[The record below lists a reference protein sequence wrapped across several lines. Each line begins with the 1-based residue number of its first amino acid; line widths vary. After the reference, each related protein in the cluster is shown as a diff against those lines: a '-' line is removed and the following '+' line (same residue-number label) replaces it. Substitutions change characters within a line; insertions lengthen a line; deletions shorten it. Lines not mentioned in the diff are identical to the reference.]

1 MQENGFLS
9 EEQKMVRD
17 MVRDFCEREIAPVAA
32 EIDEGRFP
40 AEVVKSMGELG
51 LMGLTVPDSY
61 GGGGADPVS
70 MALATEEVA
79 AACPS
84 TSAIFAAHNSLVCD
98 PLYLYGSEWQKEE
111 YLYGLASGERIG
123 AFALTEPGAGSDAAA
138 LTTSAVREG
147 GVYRVSGVKRFI
159 TSGKQAGLC
168 LLFAVTDRSL
178 RHKGLSAFLV
188 PREAQGF
195 EVVRSEDK
203 MGMHGCSISELRFDA
218 VELPEENRMGE
229 EGQGFE
235 LAMRILDSGRIIVAA
250 QGLGFARACLDAS
263 VDYARERE
271 TFGVPI
277 KDHQPA
283 GLEARRYGRARPR
296 RAPADLEGG
305 APQNRGRALL
315 GRSRHRQGV
324 RHRRRPA
331 QRRRGRPAP
340 RGQRL
345 HARVSRGALLP
356 GVEGDADLRGHE
368 RDTPPGHRQAPA
380 RLKRTRPTAHI
391 SNISEE
397 KAVLRRIHAT

>member
-1 MQENGFLS
+1 MPDDDFLND
-9 EEQKMVRD
+9 EQKMVRR
-17 MVRDFCEREIAPVAA
+17 MTRDFCEREIAPQAA

-98 PLYLYGSEWQKEE
+98 PVYRFGSEGQKEK
-111 YLYGLASGERIG
+111 YLHGLASGACIG
-123 AFALTEPGAGSDAAA
+123 AFALTEPGTGSDAAS

-147 GVYRVSGVKRFI
+147 DAYRINGLKRFI

-168 LLFAVTDRSL
+168 LLFAVTDRSM
-178 RHKGLSAFLV
+178 RHKGLSVFLV
-188 PREAQGF
+188 PTDVEGF

-218 VELPEENRMGE
+218 VELPEDNRMGD

-263 VDYARERE
+263 VAYARERE

-277 KDHQPA
+277 KDHQPVA
-283 GLEARRYGRARPR
+283 WKLADMATRVHGAR
-296 RAPADLEGG
+296 
-305 APQNRGRALL
+305 LL
-315 GRSRHRQGV
+315 TLK
-324 RHRRRPA
+324 A
-331 QRRRGRPAP
+331 
-340 RGQRL
+340 
-345 HARVSRGALLP
+345 
-356 GVEGDADLRGHE
+356 
-368 RDTPPGHRQAPA
+368 A
-380 RLKRTRPTAHI
+380 RLKAAGKPYSPEAAVAKVFATDAAQRNA
-391 SNISEE
+391 EE
-397 KAVLRRIHAT
+397 GVQLHGGNGYMREYPVERFYRASKVTQIYEGTNEILRQVIAKHVLN

>member
-1 MQENGFLS
+1 MPDDVFLND
-9 EEQKMVRD
+9 EQKMVRR
-17 MVRDFCEREIAPVAA
+17 MTRDFCEREIAPQAA

-84 TSAIFAAHNSLVCD
+84 TSAIFAAHNSLVCE
-98 PLYLYGSEWQKEE
+98 PVYRFGSEGQKEK
-111 YLYGLASGERIG
+111 YLHGLASGACIG
-123 AFALTEPGAGSDAAA
+123 AFALTEPGAGSDAAS

-147 GVYRVSGVKRFI
+147 NAYRINGLKRFI

-168 LLFAVTDRSL
+168 LLFAVTDRSM
-178 RHKGLSAFLV
+178 RHKGLSVFLV
-188 PREAQGF
+188 PTDVEGF

-218 VELPEENRMGE
+218 VELPEENRMGD

-263 VDYARERE
+263 VAYARARE

-277 KDHQPA
+277 KDHQPVA
-283 GLEARRYGRARPR
+283 WKLADMATRVHGAR
-296 RAPADLEGG
+296 
-305 APQNRGRALL
+305 LL
-315 GRSRHRQGV
+315 TLK
-324 RHRRRPA
+324 A
-331 QRRRGRPAP
+331 
-340 RGQRL
+340 
-345 HARVSRGALLP
+345 
-356 GVEGDADLRGHE
+356 
-368 RDTPPGHRQAPA
+368 A
-380 RLKRTRPTAHI
+380 RLKAAGKPYSPEAAVAKVFATDAAQRNA
-391 SNISEE
+391 EE
-397 KAVLRRIHAT
+397 GVQLHGGNGYMREYPVERFYRASKVTQIYEGTNEILRQVIAKHVLN

>member
-1 MQENGFLS
+1 MPDDDFLND
-9 EEQKMVRD
+9 EQKMVRR
-17 MVRDFCEREIAPVAA
+17 MTRDFCEREIAPQAA

-98 PLYLYGSEWQKEE
+98 PVYRFGSEGQKEK
-111 YLYGLASGERIG
+111 YLHGLASGACIG
-123 AFALTEPGAGSDAAA
+123 AFALTEPGAGSDAAS

-147 GVYRVSGVKRFI
+147 DAYRINGLKRFI

-168 LLFAVTDRSL
+168 LLFAVTDRSM
-178 RHKGLSAFLV
+178 RHKGLSVFLV
-188 PREAQGF
+188 PTDVEGF

-218 VELPEENRMGE
+218 VELPEDNRVGD

-263 VDYARERE
+263 VAYARERE

-277 KDHQPA
+277 KDHQPVA
-283 GLEARRYGRARPR
+283 WKLADMATRVHGAR
-296 RAPADLEGG
+296 
-305 APQNRGRALL
+305 LL
-315 GRSRHRQGV
+315 TLK
-324 RHRRRPA
+324 A
-331 QRRRGRPAP
+331 
-340 RGQRL
+340 
-345 HARVSRGALLP
+345 
-356 GVEGDADLRGHE
+356 
-368 RDTPPGHRQAPA
+368 A
-380 RLKRTRPTAHI
+380 RLKAAGKPYSPEAAVAKVFATDAAQRNA
-391 SNISEE
+391 EE
-397 KAVLRRIHAT
+397 GVQLHGGNGYMREYPVERFYRASKVTQIYEGTNEILRQVIAKHLLN

>member
-1 MQENGFLS
+1 MPDDVFLND
-9 EEQKMVRD
+9 EQKMVRR
-17 MVRDFCEREIAPVAA
+17 MTRDFCEREIAPQAA

-98 PLYLYGSEWQKEE
+98 PVYRFGSEGQKEK
-111 YLYGLASGERIG
+111 YLHGLASGACIG
-123 AFALTEPGAGSDAAA
+123 AFALTEPGAGSDAAS

-147 GVYRVSGVKRFI
+147 DAYRINGVKRFI

-168 LLFAVTDRSL
+168 LLFAVTDRSM

-188 PREAQGF
+188 PTDVEGF

-218 VELPEENRMGE
+218 VELPEDSRMGD

-263 VDYARERE
+263 VAYARARE

-277 KDHQPA
+277 KDHQPVA
-283 GLEARRYGRARPR
+283 WKLADMATRVHGAR
-296 RAPADLEGG
+296 
-305 APQNRGRALL
+305 LL
-315 GRSRHRQGV
+315 TLK
-324 RHRRRPA
+324 A
-331 QRRRGRPAP
+331 
-340 RGQRL
+340 
-345 HARVSRGALLP
+345 
-356 GVEGDADLRGHE
+356 
-368 RDTPPGHRQAPA
+368 A
-380 RLKRTRPTAHI
+380 RLKAAGKPYSPEAAVAKVFATDAAQRNA
-391 SNISEE
+391 EE
-397 KAVLRRIHAT
+397 GVQLHGGNGYMREYPVERFYRASKVTQIYEGTNEILRQVIAKHLLN

>member
-1 MQENGFLS
+1 MPDDDFLND
-9 EEQKMVRD
+9 EQKMVRR
-17 MVRDFCEREIAPVAA
+17 MTRDFCEREIAPQAA

-98 PLYLYGSEWQKEE
+98 PVYRFGSKGQKEK
-111 YLYGLASGERIG
+111 YLHGLASGACIG
-123 AFALTEPGAGSDAAA
+123 AFALTEPGAGSDAAS

-147 GVYRVSGVKRFI
+147 DAYRINGLKRFI
-159 TSGKQAGLC
+159 TSGEQAGLC
-168 LLFAVTDRSL
+168 LLFAVTDRSM
-178 RHKGLSAFLV
+178 RHKGLSVFLV
-188 PREAQGF
+188 PTDVEGF

-218 VELPEENRMGE
+218 VELPEENRMGD

-263 VDYARERE
+263 VAYARERE

-277 KDHQPA
+277 KDHQPVA
-283 GLEARRYGRARPR
+283 WKLADMATRVHGAR
-296 RAPADLEGG
+296 
-305 APQNRGRALL
+305 LL
-315 GRSRHRQGV
+315 TLK
-324 RHRRRPA
+324 A
-331 QRRRGRPAP
+331 
-340 RGQRL
+340 
-345 HARVSRGALLP
+345 
-356 GVEGDADLRGHE
+356 
-368 RDTPPGHRQAPA
+368 A
-380 RLKRTRPTAHI
+380 RLKAAGKPYSPEAAVAKVFATDAAQRNA
-391 SNISEE
+391 EE
-397 KAVLRRIHAT
+397 GVQLHGGNGYMREYPVERFYRASKVTQIYEGTNEILRQVIAKHLLN

>member
-1 MQENGFLS
+1 MPDDDFLND
-9 EEQKMVRD
+9 EQKMVRR
-17 MVRDFCEREIAPVAA
+17 MTRDFCEREIAPQAA

-98 PLYLYGSEWQKEE
+98 PVYRFGSEGQKEK
-111 YLYGLASGERIG
+111 YLHGLASGACIG
-123 AFALTEPGAGSDAAA
+123 AFALTEPGAGSDAAS

-147 GVYRVSGVKRFI
+147 NAYRINGLKRFI

-168 LLFAVTDRSL
+168 LLFAVTDRSM
-178 RHKGLSAFLV
+178 RHKGLSVFLV
-188 PREAQGF
+188 PTDVEGF

-218 VELPEENRMGE
+218 VELPEENRMGD

-263 VDYARERE
+263 VAYARERE

-277 KDHQPA
+277 KDHQPVA
-283 GLEARRYGRARPR
+283 WKLADMATRVHGAR
-296 RAPADLEGG
+296 
-305 APQNRGRALL
+305 LL
-315 GRSRHRQGV
+315 TLK
-324 RHRRRPA
+324 A
-331 QRRRGRPAP
+331 
-340 RGQRL
+340 
-345 HARVSRGALLP
+345 
-356 GVEGDADLRGHE
+356 
-368 RDTPPGHRQAPA
+368 A
-380 RLKRTRPTAHI
+380 RLKAAGKPYSPEAAVAKVFATDAAQRNA
-391 SNISEE
+391 EE
-397 KAVLRRIHAT
+397 GVQLHGGNGYMREYPVERFYRASKVTQIYEGTNEILRQVIAKHVLN

>member
-1 MQENGFLS
+1 MPDDDFLND
-9 EEQKMVRD
+9 EQKMVRR
-17 MVRDFCEREIAPVAA
+17 MTRDFCEREIAPQAA

-98 PLYLYGSEWQKEE
+98 PVYRFGSKGQKEK
-111 YLYGLASGERIG
+111 YLHGLASGACIG
-123 AFALTEPGAGSDAAA
+123 AFALTEPGAGSDAAS

-147 GVYRVSGVKRFI
+147 DAYRINGVKRFI

-168 LLFAVTDRSL
+168 LLFAVTDRSM

-188 PREAQGF
+188 PTDVEGF

-218 VELPEENRMGE
+218 VELPEDNRVGD

-263 VDYARERE
+263 VAYARERE

-277 KDHQPA
+277 KDHQPVA
-283 GLEARRYGRARPR
+283 WKLADMATRVHGAR
-296 RAPADLEGG
+296 
-305 APQNRGRALL
+305 LL
-315 GRSRHRQGV
+315 TLK
-324 RHRRRPA
+324 A
-331 QRRRGRPAP
+331 
-340 RGQRL
+340 
-345 HARVSRGALLP
+345 
-356 GVEGDADLRGHE
+356 
-368 RDTPPGHRQAPA
+368 A
-380 RLKRTRPTAHI
+380 RLKAAGKPYSPEAAVAKVFATDAAQRNA
-391 SNISEE
+391 EE
-397 KAVLRRIHAT
+397 GVQLHGGNGYMREYPVERFYRASKVTQIYEGTNEILRQVIAKHLLN

>member
-1 MQENGFLS
+1 MPDDDFLND
-9 EEQKMVRD
+9 EQKMVRR
-17 MVRDFCEREIAPVAA
+17 MTRDFCEREIAPQAA

-98 PLYLYGSEWQKEE
+98 PVYRFGSEGQKEK
-111 YLYGLASGERIG
+111 YLHGLASGACIG
-123 AFALTEPGAGSDAAA
+123 AFALTEPGAGSDAAS

-147 GVYRVSGVKRFI
+147 NAYRINGLKRFI

-168 LLFAVTDRSL
+168 LLFAVTDRSM
-178 RHKGLSAFLV
+178 RHKGLSVFLV
-188 PREAQGF
+188 PTDVEGF

-218 VELPEENRMGE
+218 VELPEENRVGD

-263 VDYARERE
+263 VAYARERE

-277 KDHQPA
+277 KDHQPVA
-283 GLEARRYGRARPR
+283 WKLADMATRVHGAR
-296 RAPADLEGG
+296 
-305 APQNRGRALL
+305 LL
-315 GRSRHRQGV
+315 TLK
-324 RHRRRPA
+324 A
-331 QRRRGRPAP
+331 
-340 RGQRL
+340 
-345 HARVSRGALLP
+345 
-356 GVEGDADLRGHE
+356 
-368 RDTPPGHRQAPA
+368 A
-380 RLKRTRPTAHI
+380 RLKAAGKPYSPEAAVAKVFATDAAQRNA
-391 SNISEE
+391 EE
-397 KAVLRRIHAT
+397 GVQLHGGNGYMREYPVERFYRASKVTQIYEGTNEILRQVIAKHLLN

>member
-1 MQENGFLS
+1 MPDDVFLND
-9 EEQKMVRD
+9 EQKMVRR
-17 MVRDFCEREIAPVAA
+17 MTRDFCEREIAPQAA

-98 PLYLYGSEWQKEE
+98 PVYRFGSEGQKEK
-111 YLYGLASGERIG
+111 YLHGLARGACIG
-123 AFALTEPGAGSDAAA
+123 AFALTEPGAGSDAAS

-147 GVYRVSGVKRFI
+147 DAYRINGLKRFI

-168 LLFAVTDRSL
+168 LLFAVTNRSM
-178 RHKGLSAFLV
+178 RHKGLSVFLV
-188 PREAQGF
+188 PTDVEGF

-218 VELPEENRMGE
+218 VELPEENRVGD

-263 VDYARERE
+263 VAYARARE

-277 KDHQPA
+277 KDHQPVA
-283 GLEARRYGRARPR
+283 WKLADMATRVHGAR
-296 RAPADLEGG
+296 
-305 APQNRGRALL
+305 LL
-315 GRSRHRQGV
+315 TLK
-324 RHRRRPA
+324 A
-331 QRRRGRPAP
+331 
-340 RGQRL
+340 
-345 HARVSRGALLP
+345 
-356 GVEGDADLRGHE
+356 
-368 RDTPPGHRQAPA
+368 A
-380 RLKRTRPTAHI
+380 RLKAAGKPYSPEAAVAKVFATDAAQRNA
-391 SNISEE
+391 EE
-397 KAVLRRIHAT
+397 GVQLHGGNGYMREYPVERFYRASKVTQIYEGTNEILRQVIAKHVLN

>member
-1 MQENGFLS
+1 MPDDDFLND
-9 EEQKMVRD
+9 EQKMVRR
-17 MVRDFCEREIAPVAA
+17 MTRDFCEREIAPQAA

-61 GGGGADPVS
+61 GGGGADTVS

-98 PLYLYGSEWQKEE
+98 PVYRFGSKGQKEK
-111 YLYGLASGERIG
+111 YLHGLASGACIG
-123 AFALTEPGAGSDAAA
+123 AFALTEPGAGSDAAS

-147 GVYRVSGVKRFI
+147 NAYRINGVKRFI

-168 LLFAVTDRSL
+168 LLFAVTDRSM

-188 PREAQGF
+188 PTDVEGF

-218 VELPEENRMGE
+218 VELPEESRMGD

-263 VDYARERE
+263 VAYARERE

-277 KDHQPA
+277 KDHQPVA
-283 GLEARRYGRARPR
+283 WKLADMATRVHGAR
-296 RAPADLEGG
+296 
-305 APQNRGRALL
+305 LL
-315 GRSRHRQGV
+315 TLK
-324 RHRRRPA
+324 A
-331 QRRRGRPAP
+331 
-340 RGQRL
+340 
-345 HARVSRGALLP
+345 
-356 GVEGDADLRGHE
+356 
-368 RDTPPGHRQAPA
+368 A
-380 RLKRTRPTAHI
+380 RLKAAGEPYSPEAAVAKVFATDAAQRNA
-391 SNISEE
+391 EE
-397 KAVLRRIHAT
+397 GVQLHGGNGYMREYPVERFYRASKVTQIYEGTNEILRQVIAKHLLN

>member
-1 MQENGFLS
+1 MPDDDFLND
-9 EEQKMVRD
+9 EQKMVRR
-17 MVRDFCEREIAPVAA
+17 MTRDFCEREIAPQAA

-98 PLYLYGSEWQKEE
+98 PVYRFGSKGQKEK
-111 YLYGLASGERIG
+111 YLHGLASGACIG
-123 AFALTEPGAGSDAAA
+123 AFALTEPGAGSDAAS

-147 GVYRVSGVKRFI
+147 NAYRINGVKRFI

-168 LLFAVTDRSL
+168 LLFAVTDRSM

-188 PREAQGF
+188 PTDVEGF

-218 VELPEENRMGE
+218 VELPEESRMGD

-263 VDYARERE
+263 VAYARERE

-277 KDHQPA
+277 KDHQPVA
-283 GLEARRYGRARPR
+283 WKLADMATRVHGAR
-296 RAPADLEGG
+296 
-305 APQNRGRALL
+305 LL
-315 GRSRHRQGV
+315 TLK
-324 RHRRRPA
+324 A
-331 QRRRGRPAP
+331 
-340 RGQRL
+340 
-345 HARVSRGALLP
+345 
-356 GVEGDADLRGHE
+356 
-368 RDTPPGHRQAPA
+368 A
-380 RLKRTRPTAHI
+380 RLKAAGEPYSPEAAVAKVFATDAAQRNA
-391 SNISEE
+391 EE
-397 KAVLRRIHAT
+397 GVQLHGGNGYMREYPVERFYRASKVTQIYEGTNEILRQVIAKHLLN

>member
-1 MQENGFLS
+1 MPDDDFLND
-9 EEQKMVRD
+9 EQKMVRR
-17 MVRDFCEREIAPVAA
+17 MTRDFCEREIAPQAA

-98 PLYLYGSEWQKEE
+98 PVYRFGSEGQKEK
-111 YLYGLASGERIG
+111 YLHGLARGACIG
-123 AFALTEPGAGSDAAA
+123 AFALTEPGAGSDAAS

-147 GVYRVSGVKRFI
+147 NAYRINGLKRFI

-168 LLFAVTDRSL
+168 LLFAVTDRSM
-178 RHKGLSAFLV
+178 RHKGLSVFLV
-188 PREAQGF
+188 PTDVEGF

-218 VELPEENRMGE
+218 VELPEENRVGD

-263 VDYARERE
+263 VAYARERE

-277 KDHQPA
+277 KDHQPVA
-283 GLEARRYGRARPR
+283 WKLADMATRVHGAR
-296 RAPADLEGG
+296 
-305 APQNRGRALL
+305 LL
-315 GRSRHRQGV
+315 TLK
-324 RHRRRPA
+324 A
-331 QRRRGRPAP
+331 
-340 RGQRL
+340 
-345 HARVSRGALLP
+345 
-356 GVEGDADLRGHE
+356 
-368 RDTPPGHRQAPA
+368 A
-380 RLKRTRPTAHI
+380 RLKAAGESYSAEAAVAKVFATDAAQRNA
-391 SNISEE
+391 EE
-397 KAVLRRIHAT
+397 GVQLHGGNGYMREYPVERFYRASKVTQIYEGTNEILRQVIAKHVLN

>member
-1 MQENGFLS
+1 MPDDDFLND
-9 EEQKMVRD
+9 EQKMVRR
-17 MVRDFCEREIAPVAA
+17 MARDFCEREIAPQAA

-61 GGGGADPVS
+61 GGGGADTVS

-98 PLYLYGSEWQKEE
+98 PVYRFGSKGQKEK
-111 YLYGLASGERIG
+111 YLYGLASGACIG
-123 AFALTEPGAGSDAAA
+123 AFALTEPGAGSDAAS

-147 GVYRVSGVKRFI
+147 DAYRINGVKRFI

-168 LLFAVTDRSL
+168 LLFAVTDRSM

-188 PREAQGF
+188 PTDVEGF

-203 MGMHGCSISELRFDA
+203 MGMHGCSISELRFDT
-218 VELPEENRMGE
+218 VELPEESRMGD

-263 VDYARERE
+263 VAYARERE

-277 KDHQPA
+277 KDHQPVA
-283 GLEARRYGRARPR
+283 WKLADMATRVHGAR
-296 RAPADLEGG
+296 
-305 APQNRGRALL
+305 LL
-315 GRSRHRQGV
+315 TLK
-324 RHRRRPA
+324 A
-331 QRRRGRPAP
+331 
-340 RGQRL
+340 
-345 HARVSRGALLP
+345 
-356 GVEGDADLRGHE
+356 
-368 RDTPPGHRQAPA
+368 A
-380 RLKRTRPTAHI
+380 RLKAAGKPYSPEAAVAKVFATDAAQRNA
-391 SNISEE
+391 EE
-397 KAVLRRIHAT
+397 GVQLHGGNGYMREYPVERFYRASKVTQIYEGTNEILRQVIAKHLLD

>member
-1 MQENGFLS
+1 MPDDVFLND
-9 EEQKMVRD
+9 EQKMVRR
-17 MVRDFCEREIAPVAA
+17 MTRDFCEREIAPQAA

-98 PLYLYGSEWQKEE
+98 PVYRFGSEGQKEK
-111 YLYGLASGERIG
+111 YLHGLASGACIG
-123 AFALTEPGAGSDAAA
+123 AFALTEPGAGSDAAS

-147 GVYRVSGVKRFI
+147 NVYRINGLKRFI

-168 LLFAVTDRSL
+168 LLFAVTDRSM
-178 RHKGLSAFLV
+178 RHKGLSVFLV
-188 PREAQGF
+188 PTDVEGF

-218 VELPEENRMGE
+218 VELPEENRMGD

-263 VDYARERE
+263 VAYARERE

-277 KDHQPA
+277 KDHQPVA
-283 GLEARRYGRARPR
+283 WKLADMATRVHGAR
-296 RAPADLEGG
+296 
-305 APQNRGRALL
+305 LL
-315 GRSRHRQGV
+315 TLK
-324 RHRRRPA
+324 A
-331 QRRRGRPAP
+331 
-340 RGQRL
+340 
-345 HARVSRGALLP
+345 
-356 GVEGDADLRGHE
+356 
-368 RDTPPGHRQAPA
+368 A
-380 RLKRTRPTAHI
+380 RLKAAGKPYSPEAAVAKVFATDAAQRNA
-391 SNISEE
+391 EE
-397 KAVLRRIHAT
+397 GVQLHGGNGYMREYPVERFYRASKVTQIYEGTNEILRQVIAKHVLN

>member
-1 MQENGFLS
+1 MPDDVFLND
-9 EEQKMVRD
+9 EQKMVRR
-17 MVRDFCEREIAPVAA
+17 MTRDFCEREIAPQAA

-98 PLYLYGSEWQKEE
+98 PVYRFGSEGQKEK
-111 YLYGLASGERIG
+111 YLHGLASGACIG
-123 AFALTEPGAGSDAAA
+123 AFALTEPGAGSDAAS

-147 GVYRVSGVKRFI
+147 NAYRINGLKRFI

-168 LLFAVTDRSL
+168 LLFAVTDRSM
-178 RHKGLSAFLV
+178 RHKGLSVFLV
-188 PREAQGF
+188 PTDVEGF

-218 VELPEENRMGE
+218 VELPEENRMGD

-263 VDYARERE
+263 VAYARARE

-277 KDHQPA
+277 KDHQPVA
-283 GLEARRYGRARPR
+283 WKLADMATRVHGAR
-296 RAPADLEGG
+296 
-305 APQNRGRALL
+305 LL
-315 GRSRHRQGV
+315 TLK
-324 RHRRRPA
+324 A
-331 QRRRGRPAP
+331 
-340 RGQRL
+340 
-345 HARVSRGALLP
+345 
-356 GVEGDADLRGHE
+356 
-368 RDTPPGHRQAPA
+368 A
-380 RLKRTRPTAHI
+380 RLKAAGKPYSPEAAVAKVFATDAAQRNA
-391 SNISEE
+391 EE
-397 KAVLRRIHAT
+397 GVQLHGGNGYMREYPVERFYRASKVTQIYEGTNEILRQVIAKHVLN

>member
-1 MQENGFLS
+1 MPDDDFLND
-9 EEQKMVRD
+9 EQKMVRQ
-17 MVRDFCEREIAPVAA
+17 MARDFCEREIAPQAA

-98 PLYLYGSEWQKEE
+98 PVYRFGSKGQKEK
-111 YLYGLASGERIG
+111 YLHGLASGACIG
-123 AFALTEPGAGSDAAA
+123 AFALTEPGAGSDAAS

-147 GVYRVSGVKRFI
+147 DAYRINGVKRFI

-168 LLFAVTDRSL
+168 LLFAVTDRSM

-188 PREAQGF
+188 PTDVEGF

-218 VELPEENRMGE
+218 VELPEESRMGD

-263 VDYARERE
+263 VAYARERE

-277 KDHQPA
+277 KDHQPVA
-283 GLEARRYGRARPR
+283 WKLADMATRVHGAR
-296 RAPADLEGG
+296 
-305 APQNRGRALL
+305 LL
-315 GRSRHRQGV
+315 TLK
-324 RHRRRPA
+324 A
-331 QRRRGRPAP
+331 
-340 RGQRL
+340 
-345 HARVSRGALLP
+345 
-356 GVEGDADLRGHE
+356 
-368 RDTPPGHRQAPA
+368 A
-380 RLKRTRPTAHI
+380 RLKAAGKPYSPEAAVAKVFATDAAQRNA
-391 SNISEE
+391 EE
-397 KAVLRRIHAT
+397 GVQLHGGNGYMREYPVERFYRASKVTQIYEGTNEILRQVIAKHLLD

>member
-1 MQENGFLS
+1 MPDDDFLND
-9 EEQKMVRD
+9 EQKMVRR
-17 MVRDFCEREIAPVAA
+17 MTRDFCEREIAPQAA

-98 PLYLYGSEWQKEE
+98 PVYRFGSEGQKEK
-111 YLYGLASGERIG
+111 YLHGLASGACIG
-123 AFALTEPGAGSDAAA
+123 AFALTEPGAGSDAAS

-147 GVYRVSGVKRFI
+147 NAYRINGLKRFI

-168 LLFAVTDRSL
+168 LLFAVTDRSM
-178 RHKGLSAFLV
+178 RHKGLSVFLV
-188 PREAQGF
+188 PTDVEGF

-218 VELPEENRMGE
+218 VELPEENRVGD

-263 VDYARERE
+263 VAYARARE

-277 KDHQPA
+277 KDHQPVA
-283 GLEARRYGRARPR
+283 WKLADMATRVHGAR
-296 RAPADLEGG
+296 
-305 APQNRGRALL
+305 LL
-315 GRSRHRQGV
+315 TLK
-324 RHRRRPA
+324 A
-331 QRRRGRPAP
+331 
-340 RGQRL
+340 
-345 HARVSRGALLP
+345 
-356 GVEGDADLRGHE
+356 
-368 RDTPPGHRQAPA
+368 A
-380 RLKRTRPTAHI
+380 RLKAAGKPYSPEAAVAKVFATDAAQRNA
-391 SNISEE
+391 EE
-397 KAVLRRIHAT
+397 GVQLHGGNGYMREYPVERFYRASKVTQIYEGTNEILRQVIAKHLLN

>member
-1 MQENGFLS
+1 MPENGFLN
-9 EEQKMVRD
+9 EEQKMVRT

-40 AEVVKSMGELG
+40 AEVVKGMGELG

-84 TSAIFAAHNSLVCD
+84 TSAIFAAHNSLVCE
-98 PLYLYGSEWQKEE
+98 PVHRFGSEGQKEK
-111 YLYGLASGERIG
+111 YLHDLASGACIG
-123 AFALTEPGAGSDAAA
+123 AFALTEPGAGSDAASLA
-138 LTTSAVREG
+138 TTAVREG
-147 GVYRVSGVKRFI
+147 DAYRIDGVKRFI

-168 LLFAVTDRSL
+168 LLFAVTDRAK

-188 PREAQGF
+188 PRDARGF

-203 MGMHGCSISELRFDA
+203 TGMHGCSISELRFDA
-218 VELPEENRMGE
+218 VELPEANRMGD

-263 VDYARERE
+263 VAYARERE

-277 KDHQPA
+277 KDHQPVGWKLA
-283 GLEARRYGRARPR
+283 DMAVRVHGAR
-296 RAPADLEGG
+296 
-305 APQNRGRALL
+305 LL
-315 GRSRHRQGV
+315 TLK
-324 RHRRRPA
+324 A
-331 QRRRGRPAP
+331 
-340 RGQRL
+340 
-345 HARVSRGALLP
+345 
-356 GVEGDADLRGHE
+356 
-368 RDTPPGHRQAPA
+368 A
-380 RLKRTRPTAHI
+380 RLKAAGAPYSAESAIAKVFATDAAQRNA
-391 SNISEE
+391 EE
-397 KAVLRRIHAT
+397 GVQIHGGNGYMREYSVERYYRASKVTQIYEGTNEILRQVVAKHLLN

>member
-1 MQENGFLS
+1 MPDDDFLND
-9 EEQKMVRD
+9 EQKMVRR
-17 MVRDFCEREIAPVAA
+17 MTRDFCEREIAPQAA

-84 TSAIFAAHNSLVCD
+84 TSAIFAAHNSLVCE
-98 PLYLYGSEWQKEE
+98 PVYRFGSEGQKEK
-111 YLYGLASGERIG
+111 YLHGLASGACIG
-123 AFALTEPGAGSDAAA
+123 AFALTEPGAGSDAAS

-147 GVYRVSGVKRFI
+147 NAYRINGLKRFI

-168 LLFAVTDRSL
+168 LLFAVTDRSM
-178 RHKGLSAFLV
+178 RHKGLSVFLV
-188 PREAQGF
+188 PTDVEGF

-218 VELPEENRMGE
+218 VELPEENRMGD

-263 VDYARERE
+263 VAYARERE

-277 KDHQPA
+277 KDHQPVA
-283 GLEARRYGRARPR
+283 WKLADMATRVHGAR
-296 RAPADLEGG
+296 
-305 APQNRGRALL
+305 LL
-315 GRSRHRQGV
+315 TLK
-324 RHRRRPA
+324 A
-331 QRRRGRPAP
+331 
-340 RGQRL
+340 
-345 HARVSRGALLP
+345 
-356 GVEGDADLRGHE
+356 
-368 RDTPPGHRQAPA
+368 A
-380 RLKRTRPTAHI
+380 RLKAAGKPYSPEAAVAKVFATDAAQRNA
-391 SNISEE
+391 EE
-397 KAVLRRIHAT
+397 GVQLHGGNGYMREYPVERFYRASKVTQIYEGTNEILRQVIAKHVLN

>member
-1 MQENGFLS
+1 MPDDDFLND
-9 EEQKMVRD
+9 EQKMVRR
-17 MVRDFCEREIAPVAA
+17 MTRDFCEREIAPQAA

-98 PLYLYGSEWQKEE
+98 PVYRFGSKGQKEK
-111 YLYGLASGERIG
+111 YLHGLASGACIG
-123 AFALTEPGAGSDAAA
+123 AFALTEPGAGSDAAS

-147 GVYRVSGVKRFI
+147 DAYRINGVKRFI

-168 LLFAVTDRSL
+168 LLFAVTDRSM

-188 PREAQGF
+188 PTDVEGF

-218 VELPEENRMGE
+218 VELPEENRMGD

-263 VDYARERE
+263 VAYARERE

-277 KDHQPA
+277 KDHQPVA
-283 GLEARRYGRARPR
+283 WKLADMATRVHGAR
-296 RAPADLEGG
+296 
-305 APQNRGRALL
+305 LL
-315 GRSRHRQGV
+315 TLK
-324 RHRRRPA
+324 A
-331 QRRRGRPAP
+331 
-340 RGQRL
+340 
-345 HARVSRGALLP
+345 
-356 GVEGDADLRGHE
+356 
-368 RDTPPGHRQAPA
+368 A
-380 RLKRTRPTAHI
+380 RLKAAGKPYSPEAAVAKVFATDAAQRNA
-391 SNISEE
+391 EE
-397 KAVLRRIHAT
+397 GVQLHGGNGYMREYPVERFYRASKVTQIYEGTNEILRQVIAKHVLN

>member
-1 MQENGFLS
+1 MPDDVFLND
-9 EEQKMVRD
+9 EQKMVRR
-17 MVRDFCEREIAPVAA
+17 MTRDFCEREIAPQAA

-98 PLYLYGSEWQKEE
+98 PVYRFGSKGQKEK
-111 YLYGLASGERIG
+111 YLHGLASGACIG
-123 AFALTEPGAGSDAAA
+123 AFALTEPGAGSDAAS

-147 GVYRVSGVKRFI
+147 DAYRINGVKRFI

-168 LLFAVTDRSL
+168 LLFAVTDRSM

-188 PREAQGF
+188 PTDVEGF

-218 VELPEENRMGE
+218 VELPEDNRVGD

-263 VDYARERE
+263 VAYARERE

-277 KDHQPA
+277 KDHQPVA
-283 GLEARRYGRARPR
+283 WKLADMATRVHGAR
-296 RAPADLEGG
+296 
-305 APQNRGRALL
+305 LL
-315 GRSRHRQGV
+315 TLK
-324 RHRRRPA
+324 A
-331 QRRRGRPAP
+331 
-340 RGQRL
+340 
-345 HARVSRGALLP
+345 
-356 GVEGDADLRGHE
+356 
-368 RDTPPGHRQAPA
+368 A
-380 RLKRTRPTAHI
+380 RLKAAGEPYSPEAAVAKVFATDAAQRNA
-391 SNISEE
+391 EE
-397 KAVLRRIHAT
+397 GVQLHGGNGYMREYPVERFYRASKVTQIYEGTNEILRQVIAKHLLN

>member
-1 MQENGFLS
+1 MQENGFLN
-9 EEQKMVRD
+9 EEQKMVRT

-84 TSAIFAAHNSLVCD
+84 TSAIFAAHNSLVCE
-98 PLYLYGSEWQKEE
+98 PVYRFGSEGQKEKF
-111 YLYGLASGERIG
+111 LRGLASGSCIG
-123 AFALTEPGAGSDAAA
+123 AFALTEPGAGSDAAS
-138 LTTSAVREG
+138 LTTTAVREG
-147 GVYRVSGVKRFI
+147 DAYRINGVKRFI
-159 TSGKQAGLC
+159 TSGKQSGLC
-168 LLFAVTDRSL
+168 LLFAVTDRAM

-188 PREAQGF
+188 PRDAEGF

-218 VELPEENRMGE
+218 VELPEANRMGE

-263 VDYARERE
+263 VAYARERE

-277 KDHQPA
+277 KDHQPVA
-283 GLEARRYGRARPR
+283 WKLTDMAVRVHGAR
-296 RAPADLEGG
+296 
-305 APQNRGRALL
+305 LL
-315 GRSRHRQGV
+315 TLK
-324 RHRRRPA
+324 A
-331 QRRRGRPAP
+331 
-340 RGQRL
+340 
-345 HARVSRGALLP
+345 
-356 GVEGDADLRGHE
+356 
-368 RDTPPGHRQAPA
+368 A
-380 RLKRTRPTAHI
+380 RLKAAGAPYSAESAIAKVFATDAAQRNA
-391 SNISEE
+391 EE
-397 KAVLRRIHAT
+397 GVQLHGGNGYMREYPVERFYRASKVTQIYEGTNEILRQVIAKHLLN

>member
-1 MQENGFLS
+1 MPDDVFLND
-9 EEQKMVRD
+9 EQKMVRR
-17 MVRDFCEREIAPVAA
+17 MTRDFCEREIAPQAA

-98 PLYLYGSEWQKEE
+98 PVYRFGSEGQKEK
-111 YLYGLASGERIG
+111 YLHGLASGACIG
-123 AFALTEPGAGSDAAA
+123 AFALTEPGAGSDAAS

-147 GVYRVSGVKRFI
+147 NAYRINGLKRFI

-168 LLFAVTDRSL
+168 LLFAVTDRSM
-178 RHKGLSAFLV
+178 RHKGLSVFLV
-188 PREAQGF
+188 PTDVEGF

-218 VELPEENRMGE
+218 VELPEENRMGD

-263 VDYARERE
+263 VAYARERE

-277 KDHQPA
+277 KDHQPVA
-283 GLEARRYGRARPR
+283 WKLADMATRVHGAR
-296 RAPADLEGG
+296 
-305 APQNRGRALL
+305 LL
-315 GRSRHRQGV
+315 TLK
-324 RHRRRPA
+324 A
-331 QRRRGRPAP
+331 
-340 RGQRL
+340 
-345 HARVSRGALLP
+345 
-356 GVEGDADLRGHE
+356 
-368 RDTPPGHRQAPA
+368 A
-380 RLKRTRPTAHI
+380 RLKAAGKPYSPEAAVAKVFATDAAQRNA
-391 SNISEE
+391 EE
-397 KAVLRRIHAT
+397 GVQLHGGNGYMREYPVERFYRASKVTQIYEGTNEILRQVIAKHVLN

>member
-1 MQENGFLS
+1 MPDDDFLND
-9 EEQKMVRD
+9 EQKMVRR
-17 MVRDFCEREIAPVAA
+17 MTRDFCEREIAPQAA

-98 PLYLYGSEWQKEE
+98 PVYRFGSEGQKEK
-111 YLYGLASGERIG
+111 YLHGLASGACIG
-123 AFALTEPGAGSDAAA
+123 AFALTEPGAGSDAAS

-147 GVYRVSGVKRFI
+147 DAYRINGVKRFI

-168 LLFAVTDRSL
+168 LLFAVTDRSM
-178 RHKGLSAFLV
+178 RHKGLSVFLV
-188 PREAQGF
+188 PTDVEGF

-218 VELPEENRMGE
+218 VELPEENRVGD

-263 VDYARERE
+263 VAYARARE

-277 KDHQPA
+277 KDHQPVA
-283 GLEARRYGRARPR
+283 WKLADMATRVHGAR
-296 RAPADLEGG
+296 
-305 APQNRGRALL
+305 LL
-315 GRSRHRQGV
+315 TLK
-324 RHRRRPA
+324 A
-331 QRRRGRPAP
+331 
-340 RGQRL
+340 
-345 HARVSRGALLP
+345 
-356 GVEGDADLRGHE
+356 
-368 RDTPPGHRQAPA
+368 A
-380 RLKRTRPTAHI
+380 RLKAAGKPYSPEAAVAKVFATDAAQRNA
-391 SNISEE
+391 EE
-397 KAVLRRIHAT
+397 GVQLHGGNGYMREYPVERFYRASKVTQIYEGTNEILRQVIAKHLLN

>member
-1 MQENGFLS
+1 MPDDVFLND
-9 EEQKMVRD
+9 EQKMVRR
-17 MVRDFCEREIAPVAA
+17 MTRDFCEREIAPQAA

-98 PLYLYGSEWQKEE
+98 PVYRFGSEGQKEK
-111 YLYGLASGERIG
+111 YLHGLASGACIG
-123 AFALTEPGAGSDAAA
+123 AFALTEPGAGSDAAS

-147 GVYRVSGVKRFI
+147 DAYRINGVKRFI

-168 LLFAVTDRSL
+168 LLFAVTDRSM

-188 PREAQGF
+188 PTDVEGF

-218 VELPEENRMGE
+218 VELPEDNRVGD

-263 VDYARERE
+263 VAYARERE

-277 KDHQPA
+277 KDHQPVA
-283 GLEARRYGRARPR
+283 WKLADMATRVHGAR
-296 RAPADLEGG
+296 
-305 APQNRGRALL
+305 LL
-315 GRSRHRQGV
+315 TLK
-324 RHRRRPA
+324 A
-331 QRRRGRPAP
+331 
-340 RGQRL
+340 
-345 HARVSRGALLP
+345 
-356 GVEGDADLRGHE
+356 
-368 RDTPPGHRQAPA
+368 A
-380 RLKRTRPTAHI
+380 RLKAAGKPYSPEAAVAKVFATDAAQRNA
-391 SNISEE
+391 EE
-397 KAVLRRIHAT
+397 GVQLHGGNGYMREYPVERFYRASKVTQIYEGTNEILRQVIAKHLLN

>member
-1 MQENGFLS
+1 MPDDDFLND
-9 EEQKMVRD
+9 EQKMVRR
-17 MVRDFCEREIAPVAA
+17 MTRDFCEREIAPQAA

-98 PLYLYGSEWQKEE
+98 PVYRFGSEGQKEK
-111 YLYGLASGERIG
+111 YLHGLASGACIG
-123 AFALTEPGAGSDAAA
+123 AFALTEPGAGSDAAS

-147 GVYRVSGVKRFI
+147 DAYRINGLKRFI

-168 LLFAVTDRSL
+168 LLFAVTDRSM
-178 RHKGLSAFLV
+178 RHKGLSVFLV
-188 PREAQGF
+188 PTDVEGF

-218 VELPEENRMGE
+218 VELPEVNRMGD

-263 VDYARERE
+263 VAYARERE

-277 KDHQPA
+277 KDHQPVA
-283 GLEARRYGRARPR
+283 WKLADMATRVHGAR
-296 RAPADLEGG
+296 
-305 APQNRGRALL
+305 LL
-315 GRSRHRQGV
+315 TLK
-324 RHRRRPA
+324 A
-331 QRRRGRPAP
+331 
-340 RGQRL
+340 
-345 HARVSRGALLP
+345 
-356 GVEGDADLRGHE
+356 
-368 RDTPPGHRQAPA
+368 A
-380 RLKRTRPTAHI
+380 RLKAAGKPYSPEAAVAKVFATDAAQRNA
-391 SNISEE
+391 EE
-397 KAVLRRIHAT
+397 GVQLHGGNGYMREYPVERFYRASKVTQIYEGTNEILRQVIAKHVLN

>member
-1 MQENGFLS
+1 MPDDDFLND
-9 EEQKMVRD
+9 EQKMVRQ
-17 MVRDFCEREIAPVAA
+17 MTRDFCEREIAPQAA

-40 AEVVKSMGELG
+40 AEVVKSMSELG

-84 TSAIFAAHNSLVCD
+84 TSAIFAAHNSLVCE
-98 PLYLYGSEWQKEE
+98 PVYRFGSEGQKEK
-111 YLYGLASGERIG
+111 YLHGLASGACIG
-123 AFALTEPGAGSDAAA
+123 SFALTEPGTGSDAAS

-147 GVYRVSGVKRFI
+147 DAYRINGVKRFI

-168 LLFAVTDRSL
+168 LLFAVTDRSM

-188 PREAQGF
+188 PTDVEGF

-218 VELPEENRMGE
+218 VELPEENRMGD

-263 VDYARERE
+263 VAYARERE

-277 KDHQPA
+277 KDHQPVA
-283 GLEARRYGRARPR
+283 WKLADMATRVHGAR
-296 RAPADLEGG
+296 
-305 APQNRGRALL
+305 LL
-315 GRSRHRQGV
+315 TLK
-324 RHRRRPA
+324 A
-331 QRRRGRPAP
+331 
-340 RGQRL
+340 
-345 HARVSRGALLP
+345 
-356 GVEGDADLRGHE
+356 
-368 RDTPPGHRQAPA
+368 A
-380 RLKRTRPTAHI
+380 RLKAAGKPYSPEAAVAKVFATDAAQRNA
-391 SNISEE
+391 EE
-397 KAVLRRIHAT
+397 GVQLHGGNGYMREYPVERFYRASKVTQIYEGTNEILRQVIAKHLLD

>member
-1 MQENGFLS
+1 MPDDDFLND
-9 EEQKMVRD
+9 EQKMVRQ
-17 MVRDFCEREIAPVAA
+17 MTRDFCEREIAPQAA

-98 PLYLYGSEWQKEE
+98 PVYRFGSKGQKEK
-111 YLYGLASGERIG
+111 YLHGLASGACIG
-123 AFALTEPGAGSDAAA
+123 AFALTEPGAGSDAAS

-147 GVYRVSGVKRFI
+147 DAYRINGVKRFI

-168 LLFAVTDRSL
+168 LLFAVTDRSM

-188 PREAQGF
+188 PTDVEGF

-218 VELPEENRMGE
+218 VELPEESRMGD

-263 VDYARERE
+263 VAYARERE

-277 KDHQPA
+277 KDHQPVA
-283 GLEARRYGRARPR
+283 WKLADMATRVHGAR
-296 RAPADLEGG
+296 
-305 APQNRGRALL
+305 LL
-315 GRSRHRQGV
+315 TLK
-324 RHRRRPA
+324 A
-331 QRRRGRPAP
+331 
-340 RGQRL
+340 
-345 HARVSRGALLP
+345 
-356 GVEGDADLRGHE
+356 
-368 RDTPPGHRQAPA
+368 A
-380 RLKRTRPTAHI
+380 RLKAAGKPYSPEAAVAKVFATDAAQRNA
-391 SNISEE
+391 EE
-397 KAVLRRIHAT
+397 GVQLHGGNGYMREYPVERFYRASKVTQIYEGTNEILRQVIAKHLLD